1 MKINLKLIATLIISI
16 MISSCITQKR
26 YSDLD
31 TKYKKCSED
40 LTNSEKI
47 RNDNSIKCNELN
59 AQVDK
64 LTKQTAEMNATN
76 DSLQTEYK
84 KLNSDYDGL
93 KNDLDVIQKK
103 YNKLLSG
110 NRAETEEVMD
120 ALHKSQGEL
129 LKKENE
135 LKKLE
140 AELQNK
146 KNNLDSLASQ
156 MQLKEKR
163 LNELQAILDNKDKQ
177 VNDIKAKI
185 TDALLGFK
193 DKGLSIYTRNGKVYV
208 SMEEKLLFASGS
220 WNIAEDGKV
229 ALKNVEKVLEANIDI
244 NVTIEG
250 HTDNVP
256 FKGNGQVK
264 DNWDLSV
271 MRATAIVRI
280 LLENGKIEGNR
291 VIASGRSE
299 FVPINDNDSKE
310 TRSKNRRTEI
320 ILTPKLDEIFK
331 VLENN

>member
-1 MKINLKLIATLIISI
+1 MKINLTLIATLIISI

-229 ALKNVEKVLEANIDI
+229 ALKNVAKVLEANIDI